1 MDAGSRVRCTSGTA
15 HRVLCRKVQREP
27 CLASTSWFANVFK
40 RVVLMPVGDR
50 YDALADTGKE
60 CWGSIDTEHA
70 VDRLEIGQMAH
81 LTSLPGHHL
90 AHERTVMTVLC
101 ARHPLNMESSLSRS
115 LRQSL
120 FPTLHHNKFS
130 AQQSK
135 RGFHIMSSC
144 HLKEGQS
151 RPHGKVSCRGETDV
165 SSCQCVRCTLP
176 RPVPLLSFPLFVS
189 VSSLSPRCR
198 PPIELHELRL

>member
-1 MDAGSRVRCTSGTA
+1 
-15 HRVLCRKVQREP
+15 
-27 CLASTSWFANVFK
+27 
-40 RVVLMPVGDR
+40 MPVGDR

-144 HLKEGQS
+144 H
-151 RPHGKVSCRGETDV
+151 H
-165 SSCQCVRCTLP
+165 
-176 RPVPLLSFPLFVS
+176 
-189 VSSLSPRCR
+189 
-198 PPIELHELRL
+198 H